1 MVGKT
6 AAGINTV
13 GIEAS
18 AGDYLAATRDGGTAL
33 YLQRKTSDGE
43 ILNFRKDGTTVGS
56 IGTRG
61 SDVYLETGDTGIRMY
76 DQSDAIIPVGSAGV
90 SRDGAIDLGLG
101 PNLRFKDLYLSGG
114 AYLGGTAAANK
125 LDDYEE
131 GTWSPQY
138 TNTTPPTTPY
148 TMDIVSADYVKIGNT
163 VFITA
168 NIRTDSVNTSGA
180 LGALRISG
188 LPFTCGSSLGIVS
201 VSFAQ
206 NWGGDFPSSGYVNS
220 SSTQIILLYRSS
232 ANGATFESNAAD
244 LTSGVTANQNQLIFS
259 AIYTV

>member
-1 MVGKT
+1 VIVSF
-6 AAGINTV
+6 A
-13 GIEAS
+13 
-18 AGDYLAATRDGGTAL
+18 
-33 YLQRKTSDGE
+33 
-43 ILNFRKDGTTVGS
+43 KDGATVGS
-56 IGTRG
+56 IGARG
-61 SDVYLETGDTGIRMY
+61 GDVYLETGDTGIRMY
-76 DQSDAIIPVGSAGV
+76 DQSDAIIPVGSTGV
-90 SRDGAIDLGLG
+90 SRDAAIDLGISTI
-101 PNLRFKDLYLSGG
+101 RFKDLYLSGG